1 MKKKILRNYL
11 NIRIQDKFKESKK
24 PKYFPNVS
32 LFKIDDFQ
40 LNKFFYKQ
48 IGKKHNWKDKLIW
61 KDKEWTN
68 YLSNEKIY
76 TFVLKNKEELIGYF
90 ELILH
95 KEKKE
100 SEIAYFGILEEF
112 IGNKIGGFL
121 LSEAIK
127 VSFLLKAESVWVHTC
142 SLDHPNAIK
151 NYIARGMKIFKQE
164 EVII

>member
-1 MKKKILRNYL
+1 MNKLITRNYL
-11 NIRIQDKFKESKK
+11 DISSIAHLNEVKRPINS
-24 PKYFPNVS
+24 PS
-32 LFKIDDFQ
+32 LKVKKIDDFQ

-48 IGKKHNWKDKLIW
+48 IGKKHNWKDRLIW
-61 KDKEWTN
+61 EDKDWIN
-68 YLSNEKIY
+68 YLSNKKIY
-76 TFVLKNKEELIGYF
+76 TFVLKNKDELIGYF

-127 VSFLLKAESVWVHTC
+127 VSFSLKAECVWVHTC

-151 NYIARGMKIFKQE
+151 NYIARGMQIFKQE

>member
-11 NIRIQDKFKESKK
+11 NIRIQDKFKESQK
-24 PKYFPNVS
+24 PRDFPYVS
-32 LFKIDDFQ
+32 LCKTEDFQ

-48 IGKKHNWKDKLIW
+48 IGKKHNWKDRLIW
-61 KDKEWTN
+61 ENKDWID

-76 TFVLKNKEELIGYF
+76 TYVLKNKNELIGYF

-127 VSFLLKAESVWVHTC
+127 VSFLLKAECVLVHTC

-151 NYIARGMKIFKQE
+151 NYIARGMQIFKQE